1 MSPVTDTLDCGYWDA
16 GRCRSCALIETPY
29 PDQLRAKDAAA
40 RASLPMIPT
49 QAWSAPHPSAP
60 AGFRN
65 KAKLVIG
72 GRPGA
77 VTLGILDGRQ
87 QGVDLRDCP
96 LHEPG
101 LRAAIRTVA
110 DLIDEMGLV
119 PYDIPRRH
127 GQIKYALL
135 THSPNG
141 HLMVRFVVRSH
152 TDVDR
157 IREHLD
163 LIRDAL
169 PDAFVVSVNIHPE
182 HKAVLEGDEEVVL
195 TGATTLPMPVNDL
208 TLHLGVRSFFQTNT
222 AVAAAL
228 YRQARDWID
237 PLAPSTIAD
246 LFCGVGGFAHH
257 LSAPGRQ
264 VTGIEISPEAVA
276 AAALTRTTPPP
287 TFHVGDA
294 TAYLRSNPA
303 PDLVVVNPPRRGI
316 TSLADELEISGTSHV
331 LYSSCHAASLATDL
345 DAMPSFRPV
354 AARLFDMFPQ
364 TRHSEILVLLQR
376 DGPRATDAA
385 TDTQDHT

>member
-1 MSPVTDTLDCGYWDA
+1 MTDTLACGYWDA

-29 PDQLRAKDAAA
+29 PDQLRDKDAAA
-40 RASLPMIPT
+40 RASLPMIPAA
-49 QAWSAPHPSAP
+49 AWSAAHPSTP

-77 VTLGILDGRQ
+77 VTVGILDGRQ

-101 LRAAIRTVA
+101 LRAAIHTVA
-110 DLIDEMGLV
+110 DLIDRMGLV
-119 PYDIPRRH
+119 PYDIPRRQ

-135 THSPNG
+135 THSPDG
-141 HLMVRFVVRSH
+141 HLMVRFVVR
-152 TDVDR
+152 TRADVDR
-157 IREHLD
+157 IGEHLD
-163 LIRDAL
+163 LIREAL
-169 PDAFVVSVNIHPE
+169 PTALVVSGNVHPE
-182 HKAVLEGDEEVVL
+182 HKAVLEGDEEIVL
-195 TGATTLPMPVNDL
+195 TEATTLPMPVNGI

-228 YRQARDWID
+228 YRQARDWVD
-237 PLAPSTIAD
+237 PLAPATVTD

-257 LSAPGRQ
+257 LSAPGRR
-264 VTGIEISPEAVA
+264 VTGVEISSEAVA

-287 TFHVGDA
+287 QFIAADA
-294 TAYLRSNPA
+294 TAYLHSNPA
-303 PDLVVVNPPRRGI
+303 PELVVVNPPRRGI
-316 TSLADELEISGTSHV
+316 TSLAKELESSGARHV
-331 LYSSCHAASLATDL
+331 LYSSCNAASLATDL
-345 DAMPSFRPV
+345 AAMPSLRPV

-376 DGPRATDAA
+376 DEPHRRHP
-385 TDTQDHT
+385 QDQP